1 MWMLVTAFY
10 VYTATMGQLCMS
22 FSELADNAANLA
34 TLLFTMCLNFCGVL
48 AGLMYYQ
55 DFGFSCTDV
64 IHSLIWFKLCFLL
77 D

>member
-48 AGLMYYQ
+48 AGPDVLP
-55 DFGFSCTDV
+55 GF
-64 IHSLIWFKLCFLL
+64 
-77 D
+77 

>member
-34 TLLFTMCLNFCGVL
+34 TLLFTMCLNFCGV
-48 AGLMYYQ
+48 
-55 DFGFSCTDV
+55 
-64 IHSLIWFKLCFLL
+64 
-77 D
+77 